1 MEKEIK
7 MEEMNFE
14 ICYIKEEEQEDDLK
28 MENTGEYFLYTIRR
42 WRGNLFFKCEIGHE
56 SASVFNICISYK
68 NDFLKKGLYY
78 FVLFLIIFI
87 NVKNFTQLL
96 LLLRIQI
103 RNILPLDPDHK
114 TALKIFC
121 LNTNLNCWKWDVIKI
136 FHISE
141 SSCFYI

>member
-1 MEKEIK
+1 MKAQA
-7 MEEMNFE
+7 
-14 ICYIKEEEQEDDLK
+14 YL
-28 MENTGEYFLYTIRR
+28 T
-42 WRGNLFFKCEIGHE
+42 
-56 SASVFNICISYK
+56 SAYK

-87 NVKNFTQLL
+87 NVKNFSQVL

-103 RNILPLDPDHK
+103 RKILPLDPDHK